1 QDWREPRQ
9 PATEQPVYLYHE
21 LVGCYGVAL
30 GHDHVLT
37 AGDLMA
43 NRETYPI
50 SAIFS
55 GDISCP
61 PGSAVVEVVGLQNI
75 PLKANPLVDGAV
87 PTYVSANGDT
97 PVLINGIPA
106 GDYLISVNTAITIN
120 YSGDNFLG
128 VRINGTLDNGV
139 T

>member
-87 PTYVSANGDT
+87 PTYVSANDDIEWLSASGDT

-120 YSGDNFLG
+120 YS
-128 VRINGTLDNGV
+128 
-139 T
+139 

>member
-1 QDWREPRQ
+1 
-9 PATEQPVYLYHE
+9 
-21 LVGCYGVAL
+21 
-30 GHDHVLT
+30 
-37 AGDLMA
+37 MA
-43 NRETYPI
+43 NRETYPV

-61 PGSAVVEVVGLQNI
+61 PGSAIVEVVGLQDI

-87 PTYVSANGDT
+87 PTYVSANGDIEWLSASGDT
-97 PVLINGIPA
+97 PVLINGIPS

-120 YSGDNFLG
+120 YGSDDFLG